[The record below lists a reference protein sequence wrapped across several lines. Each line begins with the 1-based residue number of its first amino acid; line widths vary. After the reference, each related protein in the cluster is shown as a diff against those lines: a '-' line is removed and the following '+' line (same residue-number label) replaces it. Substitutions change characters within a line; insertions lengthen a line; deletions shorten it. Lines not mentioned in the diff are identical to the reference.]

1 MRSTI
6 NSLAVHTYGNKKKQ
20 PIIFIHGFPFDY
32 KMWCNHMEALSENYY
47 CIAYDVRGLG
57 ESYVGDGQYTME
69 FFVDDLYSIMH
80 EMSLKNPIVCGMS
93 MGGYIALRA
102 VERDQSRFKA
112 LILMDTKSQAD
123 NDEGKIKRAAAINEI
138 NTNGLNNFLE
148 GFITNCFSSA
158 TIKNNPEKFE
168 CVLERAKKQD
178 PLGVKGCLLAM
189 ISRTDTTAYLEK
201 IEIPTLLMVGEK
213 DTLTPPQVM
222 KDMAA
227 QIDESEFAPIPH
239 AGHMAPVENPG
250 VVNNIIASFLERRFK
265 K

>member
-32 KMWCNHMEALSENYY
+32 KMWCNHLEALSENYF

-80 EMSLKNPIVCGMS
+80 EMSLKKPILCGMS

-112 LILMDTKSQAD
+112 LILIDTKAEAD
-123 NDEGKIKRAAAINEI
+123 GNDGKVKRAAAINEI
-138 NTNGLNNFLE
+138 NTNGVEKFAE
-148 GFITNCFSSA
+148 SFVTNCFSPY
-158 TIKNNPEKFE
+158 TIKNQPDKFE
-168 CVLERAKKQD
+168 RILERAKKAR
-178 PLGVKGCLLAM
+178 PNWC
-189 ISRTDTTAYLEK
+189 
-201 IEIPTLLMVGEK
+201 
-213 DTLTPPQVM
+213 
-222 KDMAA
+222 
-227 QIDESEFAPIPH
+227 
-239 AGHMAPVENPG
+239 
-250 VVNNIIASFLERRFK
+250 
-265 K
+265 